1 LFQLISNNNISG
13 LQLVDLFIVANV
25 LEMIFLDL
33 DFKRLTIY
41 TTNVSQVDLILP
53 SVFRLLKNVADLPAN
68 PGRSGIARVLQSG
81 RT

>member
-1 LFQLISNNNISG
+1 
-13 LQLVDLFIVANV
+13 LFIVANV